1 MELDDS
7 TYARRIKDWLPAVLW
22 AGLSFFFSSDTFAG
36 ENTGRLLGPLLR
48 YFLPHLSDGAV
59 EWINLALRK
68 LGHFSEYFVLAVLL
82 GHALRE
88 EPARRRAAIVLT
100 LTALYAVS
108 DELHQMFV
116 PSRTA
121 SLGDIAIDVD
131 GGDCGILWAQ
141 LSLRKS
147 TKRGKYT

>member
-7 TYARRIKDWLPAVLW
+7 AYARRIKDWLPAVLW
-22 AGLSFFFSSDTFAG
+22 AGLIFFFSSDTFAG

-48 YFLPHLSDGAV
+48 YLLPHLSDGTI

-88 EPARRRAAIVLT
+88 EPARRRAAIVLA

-121 SLGDIAIDVD
+121 SLGDIAIDVV
-131 GGDCGILWAQ
+131 GGVCGILWAH
-141 LSLRKS
+141 LRRRKS
-147 TKRGKYT
+147 TKRGKYA

>member
-1 MELDDS
+1 MEPSDPVRS
-7 TYARRIKDWLPAVLW
+7 RRIKNWLPAVLW
-22 AGLSFFFSSDTFAG
+22 AALIFFFSSDTFAG

-48 YFLPHLSDGAV
+48 YFLPHLSDGAI
-59 EWINLALRK
+59 EWIHLALRK

-82 GHALRE
+82 ARALRE
-88 EPARRRAAIVLT
+88 EPARKRAAVVPA

-121 SLGDIAIDVD
+121 SLGDIAIDIV
-131 GGDCGILWAQ
+131 GGVCGMLWAH
-141 LSLRKS
+141 LRTRKS
-147 TKRGKYT
+147 TKRGKYA

>member
-1 MELDDS
+1 MEPSDHVRG
-7 TYARRIKDWLPAVLW
+7 RRIKDWLPAVLW
-22 AGLSFFFSSDTFAG
+22 AALIFFFSSDTFAG

-48 YFLPHLSDGAV
+48 YFLPHLSDAAID
-59 EWINLALRK
+59 WINLALRK

-88 EPARRRAAIVLT
+88 EPARRRAAIVLA
-100 LTALYAVS
+100 LTTLYAVS

-121 SLGDIAIDVD
+121 SLGDIAIDIV
-131 GGDCGILWAQ
+131 GGVCGILWAH
-141 LSLRKS
+141 RRRHKS
-147 TKRGKYT
+147 TKRGKYA